1 MNELPKMSPFGL
13 AVSWT
18 MAHGSGW
25 VISLCTSTSDPSSI
39 IPLVVIV
46 LSSVLSEFVSCWLDR
61 RCNDRDRS
69 RLHLVGKWS
78 VPFLAGSIY
87 LYFNKI
93 IYVLQKISIALRDL
107 GLWDRL

>member
-13 AVSWT
+13 AVSWR

-25 VISLCTSTSDPSSI
+25 VISLCTSTSDPSST
-39 IPLVVIV
+39 IPHVVIV
-46 LSSVLSEFVSCWLDR
+46 LSVLSEFVSCWLDR

-78 VPFLAGSIY
+78 VPFLAGNIY

-93 IYVLQKISIALRDL
+93 MYVLQKISIALRDL